1 MQGPG
6 QRPSGQPKAGP
17 MVARSAAIGK
27 EKDGR
32 IWWGVGSKGEGQV
45 WLKGAA
51 RLEGP
56 DRDEM
61 EQGEQVWG
69 RMGSVWDVVVAESQ
83 GHWYPRKGVSWA
95 EGGREGFPAEEA
107 VRSAFEGGRPEG
119 EDLQGGSLQS
129 PAPMAPGRS
138 EGARRERARPGR
150 EAEGAG
156 CPLPE
161 QQQPAEFGS

>member
-1 MQGPG
+1 MRWNRGSKFGGGWAQFGMWSS
-6 QRPSGQPKAGP
+6 QK
-17 MVARSAAIGK
+17 VKAIGT
-27 EKDGR
+27 
-32 IWWGVGSKGEGQV
+32 Q
-45 WLKGAA
+45 
-51 RLEGP
+51 
-56 DRDEM
+56 
-61 EQGEQVWG
+61 
-69 RMGSVWDVVVAESQ
+69 
-83 GHWYPRKGVSWA
+83 RKGVSWA
-95 EGGREGFPAEEA
+95 EGGREAFPAEEA

-150 EAEGAG
+150 EAEGTG